1 MMKLRH
7 TPISIAAGPV
17 WLEALQAHSP
27 EADGLILIAQ
37 NSVGNH
43 RNSREAHFA
52 RCLQNAGFATLLFD
66 LETRYEETRDPDT
79 RYNTPLLGHRI
90 NTLLEWLRH
99 QPTLIGMP
107 IGLLASSTGSAAAV
121 RALAKDPELVSALV
135 CRGGRPGLAGIS
147 PLRQVSCPTL
157 MIVGDKDEG
166 LGNIRQAYDL
176 LGCTKAWRDVPGT
189 DDYFREPG
197 ALDDAATLAAEWFH
211 AHLAITP
218 AQRALAASDSSQP
231 ATPDR
236 TTLGQ

>member
-27 EADGLILIAQ
+27 DADGLILIAQ

-157 MIVGDKDEG
+157 MIVGDKDDG
-166 LGNIRQAYDL
+166 IFSPNA
-176 LGCTKAWRDVPGT
+176 
-189 DDYFREPG
+189 
-197 ALDDAATLAAEWFH
+197 
-211 AHLAITP
+211 
-218 AQRALAASDSSQP
+218 
-231 ATPDR
+231 
-236 TTLGQ
+236 